1 MPRPFRKVTTDLMLA
16 IAARRRKNPEMTIAK
31 MAELFGVSTGGM
43 YRILKKLKEKA

>member
-31 MAELFGVSTGGM
+31 MAELFGVSVGGM
-43 YRILKKLKEKA
+43 YRILKKLKEPA